1 MHSDALGR
9 DVHTVGIV
17 MLSAIGDA
25 VHVLPVV
32 NALKR
37 ADPDLRITWIIQ
49 PVPHRLVY
57 NHPAIDDFVLFR
69 RQPGLAMWGEYR
81 RLIGELR
88 ARRFDLVIGLQVYLK
103 AGLLLAGA
111 RARVKLGFDRKRAR
125 DLNWL
130 FSTQRIPAHEPQH
143 VQEQYFEFV
152 RFLGVDPHPV
162 QWGLV
167 ITPEER
173 RAQEEFFRDIGRP
186 VCAFVVGTSKREK
199 NWPPERYA
207 RLIEIARNDL
217 GYEPILIGGPS
228 QVEREAARLIQG
240 ELKFPLRNEL
250 GGDLR
255 RVLYLIDGSAAVI
268 SPDTGPLHIARAL
281 DVPVVGLYGYTNP
294 RRTGPYGGF
303 GDLVADGYARYPGED
318 YGIEMAYR
326 KDGMAR
332 VTVAMVA
339 EKLELA
345 RSRYGSA
352 PTQFGADSSPDARV

>member
-1 MHSDALGR
+1 MYSAALGR
-9 DVHTVGIV
+9 EVRTVGIV

-25 VHVLPVV
+25 VHVLPVA

-37 ADPDLRITWIIQ
+37 ADPDLRITWVIQ
-49 PVPHRLVY
+49 PVPHRLVF

-69 RQPGLAMWGEYR
+69 RRRGLDLWGEYR
-81 RLIGELR
+81 RVFRELR

-111 RARVKLGFDRKRAR
+111 RAGAKLGFDRKRAR

-130 FSTQRIPAHEPQH
+130 FSTHRIPAHEPQH
-143 VQEQYFEFV
+143 VQEQYLEFV

-167 ITPEER
+167 ITAEER
-173 RAQEEFFRDIGRP
+173 RAQAEYFRDIRRP

-199 NWPPERYA
+199 NWAPLRYA
-207 RLIEIARNDL
+207 RLIEIARADL

-228 QVEREAARLIQG
+228 DVERDAARQIQG
-240 ELKFPLRNEL
+240 GLEFPLRNEQ

-255 RVLYLIDGSAAVI
+255 RLLYLIDGSAVVV

-294 RRTGPYGGF
+294 NRTGPYGRYA
-303 GDLVADGYARYPGED
+303 DLVADGYARYPGD
-318 YGIEMAYR
+318 AYGIQLAYR
-326 KDGMAR
+326 KGGMGR
-332 VTVAMVA
+332 VTVAMAA
-339 EKLELA
+339 EKLQLA
-345 RSRYGSA
+345 RSRYGRAS
-352 PTQFGADSSPDARV
+352 TEFGADSGPDARV